1 MHRDE
6 QRILQKAAKAAAEQ
20 KRQAEIAADIESQ
33 GGLGAENLQ
42 VNMNT
47 NITGNNSIALG
58 GSSTQSNL
66 GLNVVPTTLGNN

>member
-1 MHRDE
+1 
-6 QRILQKAAKAAAEQ
+6 
-20 KRQAEIAADIESQ
+20 
-33 GGLGAENLQ
+33 
-42 VNMNT
+42 MNT